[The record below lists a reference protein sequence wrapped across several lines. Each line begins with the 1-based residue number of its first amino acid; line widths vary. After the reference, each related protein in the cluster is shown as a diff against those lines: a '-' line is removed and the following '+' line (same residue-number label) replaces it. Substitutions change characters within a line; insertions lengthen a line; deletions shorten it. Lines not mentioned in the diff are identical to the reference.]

1 MTRTHPLRLLFA
13 LIALLTLP
21 LCVSSANAQATQA
34 GDSQESPAR
43 ASVEKLIQNSG
54 ADVSVAFRTLDG
66 TQALFL
72 QADRPFRTSSA
83 IKIAVMFELY
93 AQAEA
98 GELRLSDP
106 LSLTATPANPPQS
119 AVPVSGAKDDPALAS
134 ASAANTMTLR
144 ALCEDAIVHDSLRAE
159 ALLIDRL
166 GVDRVRERLHSLGA
180 GSAQFNGPLESDS
193 ASPEGTGGNTATARD
208 LMALLWALAKG
219 NGVNPDDAQQMIG
232 MFARAIPYQ
241 GIAAGLP
248 GSQDAVL
255 DTAGFGGE
263 HQEAAIVYG
272 PHSFVIVILVR
283 GVRDRTSSFNLSA
296 QITNALAV
304 PVW

>member
-1 MTRTHPLRLLFA
+1 M
-13 LIALLTLP
+13 IALLGCSLP
-21 LCVSSANAQATQA
+21 AKGQAAN
-34 GDSQESPAR
+34 DSESRESPAR
-43 ASVEKLIQNSG
+43 ADVEKLIQNSG

-66 TQALFL
+66 TQFLFI
-72 QADRPFRTSSA
+72 QADKPFRSSSA

-106 LSLTATPANPPQS
+106 LLLPAASQNAGQ
-119 AVPVSGAKDDPALAS
+119 AAERIAGAKDDPTIAPTE
-134 ASAANTMTLR
+134 NTMTLR
-144 ALCEDAIVHDSLRAE
+144 ELCEEAVAHGSLRAE
-159 ALLIDRL
+159 GLLIERL
-166 GVDRVRERLHSLGA
+166 GVGRIRERLRSLGA
-180 GSAQFNGPLESDS
+180 ADAQFVGPLESDNDP
-193 ASPEGTGGNTATARD
+193 AGGPGNTSTARD

-219 NGVNPDDAQQMIG
+219 DGVNADDAQEMIG
-232 MFARAIPYQ
+232 MFARAIPYE

-248 GSQDAVL
+248 GSKDAAL
-255 DTAGFGGE
+255 GTAGFGGV

-283 GVRDRTSSFNLSA
+283 GVLDRTLSYALSA
-296 QITNALAV
+296 QITHALAV